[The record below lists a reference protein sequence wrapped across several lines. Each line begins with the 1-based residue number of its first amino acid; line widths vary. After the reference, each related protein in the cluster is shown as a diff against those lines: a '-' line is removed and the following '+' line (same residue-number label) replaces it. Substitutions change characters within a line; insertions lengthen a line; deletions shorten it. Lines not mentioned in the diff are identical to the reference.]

1 MAAPMLIYRR
11 GGGAIIPALISSLKG
26 LNCKE
31 TLRPNRKFIPF
42 KAVYFLLWSGTVS
55 LIPFL
60 PVYMSYVG
68 LNPVQVGV
76 ARGIEPFVGS
86 FSSPLCGSLA
96 DKFGMHRFIMVSSI
110 IGTGLL
116 YGSGVF
122 VSLINTDPAVNWTK
136 ISNASEEGYLG
147 ELRIRK
153 ISVEQQEMDSTSSQ
167 KLKNH
172 TTCDFCHHCLSSHMQ
187 GKLPCN
193 IMKINFDSK
202 LIAGTKHQSLV
213 TNEYKSLVSCCLCSC
228 RLTDETF
235 NVLVQKF
242 ATDYNVVERIHEMC
256 STANKSSKAI
266 NLSSPSDTLFSQ
278 SKEKTEKKD
287 STLTFVLMLVIVLTG
302 QFVSNPAVPLLDAA
316 TMALVKECNDRGRK
330 VEYGHQ
336 RLWGGFA
343 WGVFAPLSGL
353 AIDTYSAA
361 YPESF
366 NKYLPAFI
374 FFVALVFLS
383 VVPALCIS
391 FLPHQ
396 PPESLASNL
405 GTLIRKPKVL
415 VFLYAM
421 FITGVS
427 VGVISTYLF
436 LFLAELS
443 GSHTLMG
450 LTLTLTSVA
459 EVPFMFFATKLIERL
474 GHRGVFVLTLFCY
487 TVRFAGYSLLHNPW
501 LVLPIELLH
510 GITYGALWPACTSY
524 INLITP
530 DNMLTSM
537 QSITFGIKCGLGNGV
552 GTLLGGVIYHLY
564 GARNLFRGS
573 AVLCMATMIFYWPV
587 SAYLDRLDEVRERQI
602 QYE

>member
-1 MAAPMLIYRR
+1 M
-11 GGGAIIPALISSLKG
+11 
-26 LNCKE
+26 
-31 TLRPNRKFIPF
+31 
-42 KAVYFLLWSGTVS
+42 VS
-55 LIPFL
+55 LLPFL

-110 IGTGLL
+110 IGTGLV

-122 VSLINTDPAVNWTK
+122 VSLINNTDPAVNWTK
-136 ISNASEEGYLG
+136 IYNTSEEGYLG

-153 ISVEQQEMDSTSSQ
+153 ISVEQQEMDSTSSE

-187 GKLPCN
+187 GKLPCDS
-193 IMKINFDSK
+193 MKINFDSK
-202 LIAGTKHQSLV
+202 LIAGTKHQSLD
-213 TNEYKSLVSCCLCSC
+213 TNEYESIVACCLCSR
-228 RLTDETF
+228 RLKDKTF
-235 NVLVQKF
+235 NVLVKKF

-266 NLSSPSDTLFSQ
+266 NLSLPSDTLFSQ
-278 SKEKTEKKD
+278 SRERTDIYSQNPESDASENKD
-287 STLTFVLMLVIVLTG
+287 NTLTFVLMLVIVLTG
-302 QFVSNPAVPLLDAA
+302 QFVSNPAAPLLDAA
-316 TMALVKECNDRGRK
+316 TMALVKECNDRGQK

-336 RLWGGFA
+336 RLWGGVA

-374 FFVALVFLS
+374 FFVAIVLLS
-383 VVPALCIS
+383 VVPALCIG
-391 FLPHQ
+391 FLPHR

-421 FITGVS
+421 FISGVS

-443 GSHTLMG
+443 GSHTVMG

-487 TVRFAGYSLLHNPW
+487 TVRFAGYSLLQNPW

-510 GITYGALWPACTSY
+510 GVTYGALWPACTSY

-530 DNMLTSM
+530 DNMLTTM
-537 QSITFGIKCGLGNGV
+537 QSITFGIKCGLGK
-552 GTLLGGVIYHLY
+552 H
-564 GARNLFRGS
+564 
-573 AVLCMATMIFYWPV
+573 
-587 SAYLDRLDEVRERQI
+587 
-602 QYE
+602 